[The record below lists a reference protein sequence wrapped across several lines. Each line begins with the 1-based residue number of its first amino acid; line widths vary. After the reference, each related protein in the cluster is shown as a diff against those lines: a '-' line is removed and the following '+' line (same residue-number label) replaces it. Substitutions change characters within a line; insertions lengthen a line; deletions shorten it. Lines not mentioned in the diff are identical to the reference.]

1 MKKIDIKLNGK
12 RITKKKV
19 KLEPK
24 LVIPDF
30 SSIKE
35 LKGDIN
41 VIDYAFKSTKL
52 NIKNGQ

>member
-12 RITKKKV
+12 KITKRKV